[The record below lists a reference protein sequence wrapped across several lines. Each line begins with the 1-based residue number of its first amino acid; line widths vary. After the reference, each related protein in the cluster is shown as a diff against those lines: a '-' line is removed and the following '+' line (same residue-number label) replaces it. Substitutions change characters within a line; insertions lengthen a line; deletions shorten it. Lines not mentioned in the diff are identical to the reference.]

1 MAENV
6 QPTFTRE
13 FWKSFDTLGI
23 YSKEDGPL
31 LSDQLDSGVAGG
43 SNSSDASEKT
53 SETKEQ
59 NNDMNLG
66 FGTDTG
72 SDNFDLGGDTDGG
85 FGDDNG
91 SDESNQETDAGSADM
106 SGASS
111 EPENPNENPFKK
123 QNGKSLL
130 DNKLSELQAAISDTL
145 QRIYSNPKINTVV
158 VSELET
164 LLDSVRNIR
173 ETTYLIPI
181 EQIQYKYKL
190 ATISY
195 AQLSEQLVEELN
207 AEIKKL

>member
-66 FGTDTG
+66 FGGDTG
-72 SDNFDLGGDTDGG
+72 SDDFDLGGDM
-85 FGDDNG
+85 
-91 SDESNQETDAGSADM
+91 E
-106 SGASS
+106 
-111 EPENPNENPFKK
+111 

-130 DNKLSELQAAISDTL
+130 DNKLPELQAAISDTL

-181 EQIQYKYKL
+181 EQIQYKYK
-190 ATISY
+190 
-195 AQLSEQLVEELN
+195 
-207 AEIKKL
+207 